1 MTGSVAH
8 VLMAALLFVGGHFV
22 LSSQNVRA
30 PLVAR
35 LGAWPFRALYSLVAL
50 ITFVWLIWAYARAPY
65 VALWSPA
72 IGLRW
77 ITFVVMPLALFLIV
91 AGYAVSNPTVVGQE
105 PSLAAQNPA
114 PAILAITR
122 HPVMWGIALWA
133 LSHIPPN
140 GDAASLVL
148 FTSFAVLALGG
159 AAHIDR
165 RRGQDYPG
173 QWQRFTAMTSY
184 LPFAAII
191 QGRNTI
197 KSSEIGWL
205 PVVLA
210 LVVFV
215 VLLALHRWLLG
226 VSPLPW

>member
-8 VLMAALLFVGGHFV
+8 VLMAALLFVGSHFV
-22 LSSQNVRA
+22 LSSQAVRS

-35 LGAWPFRALYSLVAL
+35 LGPWPFRALYSLVAVVA
-50 ITFVWLIWAYARAPY
+50 FVWLIWAYASAPY

-77 ITFVVMPLALFLIV
+77 ITFIVMPLALFLIV

-105 PSLAAQNPA
+105 PALAAENPA
-114 PAILAITR
+114 PGILAITR
-122 HPVMWGIALWA
+122 HPAMWGITLWA

-148 FTSFAVLALGG
+148 FASIAVLALGG

-165 RRGQDYPG
+165 RRGQDYPE
-173 QWQRFTAMTSY
+173 QWRRFTALTSY
-184 LPFAAII
+184 LPFAAVI
-191 QGRNTI
+191 QGRNTLRP
-197 KSSEIGWL
+197 SDIGWL

>member
-22 LSSQNVRA
+22 LSSQALRS
-30 PLVAR
+30 PLEAR
-35 LGAWPFRALYSLVAL
+35 LGPWVFRGLYSLVAL
-50 ITFVWLIWAYARAPY
+50 VAFVWLIWAYARAPY

-72 IGLRW
+72 IGPRL
-77 ITFVVMPLALFLIV
+77 ITFIVMPLALFLVV
-91 AGYAVSNPTVVGQE
+91 AGSAVSNPTVVGQE
-105 PSLAAQNPA
+105 PSLAAENPA
-114 PAILAITR
+114 PGILAVTR

-133 LSHIPPN
+133 LSHIPSN

-148 FTSFAVLALGG
+148 FASFAVLALGG
-159 AAHIDR
+159 AAHIDQ
-165 RRGQDYPG
+165 RRGHAYPE
-173 QWQRFTAMTSY
+173 QWRRFTALTSH
-184 LPFAAII
+184 LPFAAVIE
-191 QGRNTI
+191 GRNTI
-197 KSSEIGWL
+197 KPSEIGWR